1 MLKTLCTHSGGVPS
15 MKKTFRTKILANRTN
30 AMMSKVTCKLIP
42 RIGTPSDVSGR
53 KDGIRSKKTVIAR
66 SMVVTKP
73 ILSPLSTG
81 IKKLGRAR
89 NISIILGMV
98 R

>member
-1 MLKTLCTHSGGVPS
+1 
-15 MKKTFRTKILANRTN
+15 MKKTLMTKMLPKRTK
-30 AMMSKVTCKLIP
+30 AMMTDVACKPMP

-53 KDGIRSKKTVIAR
+53 KDGIRSRNTVMAR
-66 SMVVTKP
+66 SMVVTNP

-81 IKKLGRAR
+81 MKKDVRVRAR
-89 NISIILGMV
+89 SNVLGTV

>member
-1 MLKTLCTHSGGVPS
+1 
-15 MKKTFRTKILANRTN
+15 MKKTFRTKILANRTE
-30 AMMSKVTCKLIP
+30 AMTTKVTCKLSP
-42 RIGTPSDVSGR
+42 RIGTPSEVSGR
-53 KDGIRSKKTVIAR
+53 KDGMRSKKTVIAR

-81 IKKLGRAR
+81 IKKLVRVR
-89 NISIILGMV
+89 NISIMLGMV

>member
-1 MLKTLCTHSGGVPS
+1 MLKTLCTQAGGVPS
-15 MKKTFRTKILANRTN
+15 MKNTFRTKMLANRTN
-30 AMMSKVTCKLIP
+30 AMMTKVTCKLIP

-53 KDGIRSKKTVIAR
+53 KDGMRSKKTVIAR
-66 SMVVTKP
+66 SIVVTKP

-89 NISIILGMV
+89 NISIMLGMV

>member
-1 MLKTLCTHSGGVPS
+1 
-15 MKKTFRTKILANRTN
+15 MKKTLMTKMLPKRTK
-30 AMMSKVTCKLIP
+30 AMMTDVACKLMP

-53 KDGIRSKKTVIAR
+53 KDGIRSRNTVMAR
-66 SMVVTKP
+66 SMVVTNP

-81 IKKLGRAR
+81 MKKDVRVRAR
-89 NISIILGMV
+89 SNVLGTV

>member
-1 MLKTLCTHSGGVPS
+1 
-15 MKKTFRTKILANRTN
+15 MKKTLITKMLLKRTK
-30 AMMSKVTCKLIP
+30 AMMTDVACKLMP

-53 KDGIRSKKTVIAR
+53 KDGIRRRNTVMAR

-81 IKKLGRAR
+81 IKKDVKVKAKSNVLG
-89 NISIILGMV
+89 IV

>member
-1 MLKTLCTHSGGVPS
+1 
-15 MKKTFRTKILANRTN
+15 MKNTFRTKILDKSTKT
-30 AMMSKVTCKLIP
+30 MITKVACKPMP

-53 KDGIRSKKTVIAR
+53 KDGIRSKNTVIANR
-66 SMVVTKP
+66 MVVTNP

-81 IKKLGRAR
+81 MRKLTRPR
-89 NISIILGMV
+89 NISMILDAV

>member
-1 MLKTLCTHSGGVPS
+1 
-15 MKKTFRTKILANRTN
+15 MKKTFRTKLLANRTK
-30 AMMSKVTCKLIP
+30 AMMTKVTYKLIP

-53 KDGIRSKKTVIAR
+53 KDGMRSKKTVIAR

-81 IKKLGRAR
+81 IKKLGRVR
-89 NISIILGMV
+89 NISIMLGMV

>member
-1 MLKTLCTHSGGVPS
+1 
-15 MKKTFRTKILANRTN
+15 LANRTKET
-30 AMMSKVTCKLIP
+30 MTRVTCKLIP

-53 KDGIRSKKTVIAR
+53 KDGMRSKKTVIAR

-81 IKKLGRAR
+81 IKKLVRVR
-89 NISIILGMV
+89 NIRSILGMV

>member
-1 MLKTLCTHSGGVPS
+1 
-15 MKKTFRTKILANRTN
+15 MKNTFRTKILAKRTK
-30 AMMSKVTCKLIP
+30 AMMTKMVCKPIP
-42 RIGTPSDVSGR
+42 RIGTPSEVSGR
-53 KDGIRSKKTVIAR
+53 KDGMRSKKTVMAR
-66 SMVVTKP
+66 SIVVTKP

-81 IKKLGRAR
+81 IRKLVRVK